1 MAFETEE
8 TTELAI
14 VEPTLR
20 DIDVMNPDY
29 SFNTRVKLA
38 THIADSLNDV
48 IEKQKLA
55 LPIGNNGKKY
65 VTASGWNTL
74 GFMLGLAPVTESVEE
89 IKVGKLSGYR
99 ARVSIKRGDQ
109 TLATAEAIAHKNNKQ
124 RDAFAVYSMSQTRA
138 MGKAYRMC
146 LSWIVEIAGYE
157 ATPYEEMM
165 TIEKQAAHEAKMER
179 ARNKL
184 KKDSKII
191 EMEAEE

>member
-1 MAFETEE
+1 MAFETGEIVTIEEE
-8 TTELAI
+8 TQ
-14 VEPTLR
+14 LR

-29 SFNTRVKLA
+29 NFTTRVTLA
-38 THIADSLNDV
+38 TNIADSLNDV
-48 IEKQKLA
+48 IKKQKLA
-55 LPIGNNGKKY
+55 LPIGNNGKEY

-74 GFMLGLAPVTESVEE
+74 GFMLGLSPVTENVEE
-89 IKVGKLSGYR
+89 IKVGKLSGYK

-124 RDAFAVYSMSQTRA
+124 RDAFAVYSMAQTRA

-165 TIEKQAAHEAKMER
+165 TIEKQAAHEAKIEK